1 MMLSLL
7 ACTGISLFSVPQL
20 ATGQPDHAEPGATMH
35 AVRIH
40 QFGGPEVLTYEQAPR
55 PAPAQGEVLIKVHAA
70 GVNPVDWKIVKGGF
84 GGGKFP
90 MIVGFDVS
98 GTVEALGDAAT
109 RFTPG
114 DEVFAYLPLQGGGG
128 YAQYV
133 CAAEAVVSAKPRA
146 VDHVHAAA
154 VPLAALTAWQALFDI
169 AKLGKGQTVLIH
181 GGAGGVG
188 HFAVQ
193 LAKWRGATVITTASA
208 PNHEFLTALGAD
220 QVIDYRTQKFED
232 VVEDV
237 DVVFDTVGG
246 ETRERSYGVIK
257 KGGIF
262 VSIVGPP
269 APDKLKEHGI
279 RGKAFLVQPS
289 GAQLAEIAALID
301 SGAIKPTVSHVF
313 PLDQAGKAHEQSQ
326 TGHTRGK
333 IVLEV
338 VPRSE
343 DSPVRKP

>member
-1 MMLSLL
+1 MTLPLL
-7 ACTGISLFSVPQL
+7 VGTGLVFFSVPQP
-20 ATGQPDHAEPGATMH
+20 AAGQPAATMH

-55 PAPAQGEVLIKVHAA
+55 PVPATGEVLIRIHAA

-84 GGGKFP
+84 GAGKFP
-90 MIVGFDVS
+90 MIVGYDVS
-98 GTVEALGDAAT
+98 GVVDTLGEAAT
-109 RFTPG
+109 RFRTG
-114 DEVFAYLPLQGGGG
+114 DEVFAYLPLQSGGG
-128 YAQYV
+128 YAEYV
-133 CAAEAVVSAKPRA
+133 CAPEMVVSAKPKTI
-146 VDHVHAAA
+146 DHVHAAA
-154 VPLAALTAWQALFDI
+154 VPLAALTAWQALFDT
-169 AKLGKGQTVLIH
+169 AKLEKGQTVLIH

-208 PNHEFLTALGAD
+208 PNHEFLKELGAD
-220 QVIDYRTQKFED
+220 QVIDYKTQKFED
-232 VVEDV
+232 VVKDV

-257 KGGIF
+257 KGGFF

-279 RGKAFLVQPS
+279 RGKAFLVQPN

-301 SGAIKPTVSHVF
+301 SGALKPTVSHVF

-343 DSPVRKP
+343 ESPTRKP